1 MKELKKI
8 FQDLFKKFKLG
19 EDKELKELKKIEN
32 QLKKLK
38 DSDVTQDT
46 WSVFSGKSM
55 FKFWIIWLLVVFLWY
70 IAFKSLETL
79 YLILAAY
86 ILSVAMEAII
96 DFFERI
102 KFRRWIS
109 IAVTYIL
116 LMIFV
121 LAWFVFVVPFMFTQL
136 SELIKLWITQINNI
150 QILLTT
156 KSLPEIVQSLAWIPS
171 YMQDNILN
179 YVNNQDL
186 VWWLQVKLQEN
197 IAQIAQMWTTYA
209 QYLGNRAVSIVWSFF
224 SFVWQAAIVLTLA
237 VLFSIEKKSVI
248 RFISGIWSLK
258 SREYLVIRLEKIY
271 KQLGIWLKS
280 QLLLCVFIWVTVYA
294 SLRILSLFGMDLP
307 SKWSLAMIAWL
318 TEFVPYLWPIFA
330 SVAAIMVALLNY
342 WIYGALIVLAVFFAI
357 QRLENNVFIPLL
369 MNKTLWVNPVV
380 VFVSMIIWGLIIWFL
395 GVLLAVP
402 IAVIITLMIEKDE

>member
-1 MKELKKI
+1 MKELKKV

-38 DSDVTQDT
+38 DNDVPQETGLI
-46 WSVFSGKSM
+46 FSGKSM
-55 FKFWIIWLLVVFLWY
+55 FKFWIIGLLVVFLGY
-70 IAFKSLETL
+70 ISFKSLETI

-102 KFRRWIS
+102 KFRRGLA

-121 LAWFVFVVPFMFTQL
+121 LAGFVFVVPFIFTQL
-136 SELIKLWITQINNI
+136 SELIKLGIGQINDI

-156 KSLPEIVQSLAWIPS
+156 KSLPEIVNSLTWIPN

-179 YVNNQDL
+179 YLNNQDL
-186 VWWLQVKLQEN
+186 VGGLQVKLQEN
-197 IAQIAQMWTTYA
+197 IAQIAQMGSTYA
-209 QYLGNRAVSIVWSFF
+209 QYLGNRAVSIVGSFF
-224 SFVWQAAIVLTLA
+224 SFVGQAAIVLTLA

-248 RFISGIWSLK
+248 RFVSGIGSLK

-280 QLLLCVFIWVTVYA
+280 QLLLCVFIGVTVYA
-294 SLRILSLFGMDLP
+294 ALWILSLFGMDLP
-307 SKWSLAMIAWL
+307 SKGSLAMIAGL
-318 TEFVPYLWPIFA
+318 TEFIPYLGPIFA
-330 SVAAIMVALLNY
+330 SVAAVMVALLNY
-342 WIYGALIVLAVFFAI
+342 GIYGALIVLAVFFAI

-369 MNKTLWVNPVV
+369 MNKTLGVNPVV
-380 VFVSMIIWGLIIWFL
+380 VFVSMIIGGLIMGFL
-395 GVLLAVP
+395 GVLLSVP
-402 IAVIITLMIEKDE
+402 IAVIITLMVEKDE

>member
-38 DSDVTQDT
+38 DNDIPQDN

-55 FKFWIIWLLVVFLWY
+55 FKFWIIGLLVVFLWY
-70 IAFKSLETL
+70 ISFKSLETI

-116 LMIFV
+116 LIIFV
-121 LAWFVFVVPFMFTQL
+121 LAWFVFVVPFIFTQL
-136 SELIKLWITQINNI
+136 SELIKLLIGQINDI

-156 KSLPEIVQSLAWIPS
+156 KSLPEIINSLTWIPS
-171 YMQDNILN
+171 YMQDNILD

-197 IAQIAQMWTTYA
+197 IAQIAQMWSTYA

-224 SFVWQAAIVLTLA
+224 NFVWQAAIVLTLA

-248 RFISGIWSLK
+248 RFVSGIWSLR

-294 SLRILSLFGMDLP
+294 ALWILSLFGMDLP

-318 TEFVPYLWPIFA
+318 TEFVPYLGPIFA

-342 WIYGALIVLAVFFAI
+342 WIYGALIVLAIFFAI

-369 MNKTLWVNPVV
+369 MNKTLGVNPVV
-380 VFVSMIIWGLIIWFL
+380 VFVSMIIWGLIMWFL
-395 GVLLAVP
+395 WVLLSVP
-402 IAVIITLMIEKDE
+402 IAVIITLMIEKD

>member
-1 MKELKKI
+1 
-8 FQDLFKKFKLG
+8 LG

-38 DSDVTQDT
+38 DSDDVKEP
-46 WSVFSGKSM
+46 WSFFSGKSM
-55 FKFWIIWLLVVFLWY
+55 FKFWIIGLLVVFLWY
-70 IAFKSLETL
+70 IAFQSLQII
-79 YLILAAY
+79 YLIVTAY

-109 IAVTYIL
+109 IAVTYL
-116 LMIFV
+116 LLIIFV
-121 LAWFVFVVPFMFTQL
+121 LAGFLFVVPFIFTQL
-136 SELIKLWITQINNI
+136 SELIKLWINHINDI
-150 QILLTT
+150 QVLLTT
-156 KSLPEIVQSLAWIPS
+156 KSLPEIVQSLTWIPH
-171 YMQDNILN
+171 YMQDNILQ

-186 VWWLQVKLQEN
+186 VWWLQSKLQEN
-197 IAQIAQMWTTYA
+197 VAQIAQMWSTYA

-224 SFVWQAAIVLTLA
+224 NFVWQAAIVLTLA

-294 SLRILSLFGMDLP
+294 ALWILSLFGMDLP

-318 TEFVPYLWPIFA
+318 TEFIPYLGPIFA
-330 SVAAIMVALLNY
+330 SIAALMVALLNY
-342 WIYGALIVLAVFFAI
+342 WIYWWLIILAVFFAI

-369 MNKTLWVNPVV
+369 MNKTLGVNPVV
-380 VFVSMIIWGLIIWFL
+380 VFVSMIVWWLIMWFL

-402 IAVIITLMIEKDE
+402 IAVIITLMVEKD

>member
-1 MKELKKI
+1 MKELKKT
-8 FQDLFKKFKLG
+8 FQNLFKKFKLG
-19 EDKELKELKKIEN
+19 SDNELKELKKIEN

-38 DSDVTQDT
+38 NKDDVQDNT
-46 WSVFSGKSM
+46 WLVFPGKSM
-55 FKFWIIWLLVVFLWY
+55 FKFWIIGLLIVFLWY
-70 IAFKSLETL
+70 IAFKSLEII

-102 KFRRWIS
+102 RFGRWIS
-109 IAVTYIL
+109 ISVTYVF

-121 LAWFVFVVPFMFTQL
+121 LAGFIFVVPFIFTQM
-136 SELIKLWITQINNI
+136 SEFIKLWINHINNI
-150 QILLTT
+150 QVLLTT
-156 KSLPEIVQSLAWIPS
+156 KSLPEIVQSLTWIPS

-186 VWWLQVKLQEN
+186 VWWLQLKLQEN
-197 IAQIAQMWTTYA
+197 IAQIAQMWSTYA

-224 SFVWQAAIVLTLA
+224 NFIWQAAIVLTLA

-258 SREYLVIRLEKIY
+258 SREYMVIRLEKIY

-280 QLLLCVFIWVTVYA
+280 QLLLCLFIWVTVYA
-294 SLRILSLFGMDLP
+294 ALWILSLFGMDLP

-318 TEFVPYLWPIFA
+318 TEFIPYLGPIFA

-342 WIYGALIVLAVFFAI
+342 WIYGGLIVLAIFFAI
-357 QRLENNVFIPLL
+357 QWLENNVFIPLL

-380 VFVSMIIWGLIIWFL
+380 IFISMIVWGLIMWFL

-402 IAVIITLMIEKDE
+402 IAVIITLMVEKE

>member
-32 QLKKLK
+32 QLKRLK
-38 DSDVTQDT
+38 DTDVTQDT
-46 WSVFSGKSM
+46 WWVFPGKSM
-55 FKFWIIWLLVVFLWY
+55 FKFWIIGLLVVFLWY
-70 IAFKSLETL
+70 IAFKSLETI

-102 KFRRWIS
+102 RFRRWIS

-116 LMIFV
+116 FMIFV
-121 LAWFVFVVPFMFTQL
+121 LAWFIFVVPFIFTQL
-136 SELIKLWITQINNI
+136 SELIKLLIGQINDI

-156 KSLPEIVQSLAWIPS
+156 KSLPEIVQSLTWIPS
-171 YMQDNILN
+171 YMQDNILA

-197 IAQIAQMWTTYA
+197 IAQIAQMWSTYA

-248 RFISGIWSLK
+248 RFVSGIWSLR

-294 SLRILSLFGMDLP
+294 ALWILSLFGLDLP

-318 TEFVPYLWPIFA
+318 TEFVPYLGPIFA
-330 SVAAIMVALLNY
+330 SVAAVMVALLNY

-380 VFVSMIIWGLIIWFL
+380 VFVSMIIWGLIMWFL
-395 GVLLAVP
+395 WVLLSVP
-402 IAVIITLMIEKDE
+402 IAVIITLMIEKD

>member
-1 MKELKKI
+1 MKELKK
-8 FQDLFKKFKLG
+8 FFKDLPKKFKLG
-19 EDKELKELKKIEN
+19 TDNEFKELKKVEA

-38 DSDVTQDT
+38 NSKEPTDT
-46 WSVFSGKSM
+46 WSAFSGKSM

-70 IAFKSLETL
+70 IAFRSLETI

-109 IAVTYIL
+109 IAVTYIF

-121 LAWFVFVVPFMFTQL
+121 LAGFLFVVPFIFTQL
-136 SELIKLWITQINNI
+136 SELIKLWITQINDI
-150 QILLTT
+150 QVLLTT
-156 KSLPEIVQSLAWIPS
+156 KSLPEIVQSLTWIPH
-171 YMQDNILN
+171 YMQENLLN
-179 YVNNQDL
+179 YVSNQDL
-186 VWWLQVKLQEN
+186 VWWLQSKLQEN
-197 IAQIAQMWTTYA
+197 IAQIAQMWSYYA

-224 SFVWQAAIVLTLA
+224 NFVWQAAIVLTLA

-248 RFISGIWSLK
+248 RFISGIWSLR

-294 SLRILSLFGMDLP
+294 ALWILSLFGLDLP

-318 TEFVPYLWPIFA
+318 TEFIPYLGPIFA
-330 SVAAIMVALLNY
+330 SVAALMVALLNY
-342 WIYGALIVLAVFFAI
+342 WIYWWLVILIVFFAI
-357 QRLENNVFIPLL
+357 QWLENNVFIPLL
-369 MNKTLWVNPVV
+369 MNKTLGVSPIVI
-380 VFVSMIIWGLIIWFL
+380 FVSMIIWWLIIWFL

-402 IAVIITLMIEKDE
+402 IAVIITLLIEKDE

>member
-1 MKELKKI
+1 
-8 FQDLFKKFKLG
+8 
-19 EDKELKELKKIEN
+19 LKKIEN

-380 VFVSMIIWGLIIWFL
+380 VFVSMIIWGLIMWFL

>member
-1 MKELKKI
+1 MKELKKV

-38 DSDVTQDT
+38 DNDVPQET
-46 WSVFSGKSM
+46 WLIFSGKSM
-55 FKFWIIWLLVVFLWY
+55 FKFWIIGLLVVFLWY
-70 IAFKSLETL
+70 ISFKSLETI

-102 KFRRWIS
+102 KFRRWLA

-121 LAWFVFVVPFMFTQL
+121 LAWFVFVVPFIFTQL
-136 SELIKLWITQINNI
+136 SELIKLWIGQINDI

-156 KSLPEIVQSLAWIPS
+156 KSLPEIVNSLTWIPN

-179 YVNNQDL
+179 YLNNQDL

-197 IAQIAQMWTTYA
+197 IAQIAQMWSTYA

-248 RFISGIWSLK
+248 RFVSGIWSLK

-294 SLRILSLFGMDLP
+294 ALWILSLFGMDLP

-318 TEFVPYLWPIFA
+318 TEFIPYLGPIFA
-330 SVAAIMVALLNY
+330 SVAAVMVALLNY

-380 VFVSMIIWGLIIWFL
+380 VFVSMIIWGLIMWFL
-395 GVLLAVP
+395 WVLLSVP
-402 IAVIITLMIEKDE
+402 IAVIITLMVEKDE